1 MKKYITLLLT
11 ASFITSCSYKEDNP
25 FGDDQQALQRIPQL
39 MQGYKKAWEND
50 SYWLFTVLQLT
61 KA

>member
-39 MQGYKKAWEND
+39 MQGYIVK
-50 SYWLFTVLQLT
+50 QI
-61 KA
+61 